1 MKLLDTSA
9 VVDIDRGGVDR
20 KVRKLDEQSRNAISM
35 VTVTELRLGVDLQAE
50 RGTDHHQQAL
60 DDLDRLLARFDI
72 LPISRPVR
80 GGSDVDATPPPT
92 DRTVS
97 GPPPTEQQYH
107 CRQDGTVVTDR
118 TARDRKHDGHAT
130 ISTPEISKRV
140 PPSALS
146 RTRISQPWASTICRT
161 IANPRPVPPSV
172 VE

>member
-80 GGSDVDATPPPT
+80 GGSDVDATPPT

-97 GPPPTEQQYH
+97 GPPPTEQYSSVDQ
-107 CRQDGTVVTDR
+107 
-118 TARDRKHDGHAT
+118 TA
-130 ISTPEISKRV
+130 P
-140 PPSALS
+140 
-146 RTRISQPWASTICRT
+146 
-161 IANPRPVPPSV
+161 
-172 VE
+172 